1 MFALKLT
8 LALVII
14 LFLTYN
20 GMAIFATE
28 KPPLQ
33 KWIEFTLYTI
43 ILMVLANIVISVA
56 TYYSTKYKIGSVGDK
71 GIRGQSGKD
80 GEKGK
85 CEENCGTKVCQ
96 IDLTNVA
103 NEAFYLELEK
113 IYGGVMLK
121 YNLGETKVDTN
132 TLVNQIWNKI
142 YENHR
147 ISLIKAENRDKFREL
162 DNKEKR
168 KTIED
173 LLKIYAT
180 TSPDLKRVY
189 VRIHGGQELGDDLRA
204 RISSNREYFK
214 YKNLVPQLVSK
225 EDNLDLINLCLTET
239 INKEMVVLEDDNRQ
253 NENEEKPPVLTIKN
267 CNSNDGDNEDE
278 KEGNDEKEGTEGIAR
293 VENGDSEAI
302 ILNKDLIKLKI
313 RNEYFKNKIRS
324 ICNSPE
330 YQEILETNVDN
341 RPNEK
346 RLIEFISKTVSGW
359 VSTLMNFS
367 YFKPET
373 DEISYGGMR
382 FLLTREADI
391 NVFDEYLGSESYKAS
406 FTKKELVELNP
417 INELRKYD
425 IWNWNQPYT
434 NVPLLFEKCDKA
446 QEQPQGLEPILSIV
460 KTNNY
465 EKVYDSKVKKSKW
478 YSTDKYCPFNQMGE
492 FNDNPNNVRECVF
505 YDTNNQGHDYLEGK
519 QPAWKSIEYSKPKS
533 IGFYHPKS
541 KPKEEID
548 EPTPGERNEAKNEY
562 HKDEQGRYYYPIG
575 SVWSGLIVDD
585 TDGRKDANEFTP
597 ESRETNTGNLGNGPE
612 KETVLVSGDVVDPID
627 YIKIWNSKGDGDGC
641 LDCQEEEATIW
652 RPIAPE
658 GYMCLGDVVVKGNAK
673 PDPRDV
679 SLVKCVPEKCVA
691 KVPLGQ
697 KVWDADKLAK
707 KVFAEDETT
716 GESAIHPIHKF
727 YIKLSQNFDNIDYS
741 DNSTFRIMS
750 SDLIQIIDELI
761 NEEERKKEIIRK
773 NSNIY
778 KNPFSNDINI
788 KRLNAFKRSEFIR
801 DYPIKSYSELQKYK
815 RSKKNLYLLGNKI
828 NGVVSKILELY
839 SQKYQLLKDVSSTEF
854 TEANLELNRINT
866 TISIPG
872 QPQKK
877 LNFKDNETT
886 AIKPIIT
893 GSKKVNIYS
902 AGASKNNME
911 RGYRMDLNIKPDG
924 GHNLFLADNG
934 GTFKKPEFAYK
945 LKKQCFQSVAGK
957 PIETNTVAGTLSNLE
972 RNDEARKSAESY
984 FTFPMNILIT
994 SENGN
999 KRSPTGNPKKYYL
1012 TLAKTI
1018 EDKTTRTKTPVYII
1032 RTADKKTKEFSNC
1045 IGVYGGRLV
1054 SAAINTSYKGNYW
1067 IIENIDDSKSP
1078 FVGGNDVQGPVIVN
1092 IKSYNDR
1099 NKLFSHEYNLY
1110 GKGVETLKSSSSSTD
1125 TTCKWKSEKL
1135 RD

>member
-8 LALVII
+8 LAVAVI

-20 GMAIFATE
+20 GMAIFATQ
-28 KPPLQ
+28 KPITQ

-43 ILMVLANIVISVA
+43 IIMVLANIIISVA
-56 TYYSTKYKIGSVGDK
+56 TYYSTKYKIGSVGAR
-71 GIRGQSGKD
+71 GIRGQRGKD
-80 GEKGK
+80 GEGGK

-96 IDLTNVA
+96 IDLTNAA
-103 NEAFYLELEK
+103 NEAFYIELEK
-113 IYGGVMLK
+113 IYGGVMLQ
-121 YNLGETKVDTN
+121 YNIGETKVDKDK
-132 TLVNQIWNKI
+132 LVSLIWNKI
-142 YENHR
+142 YDNHR
-147 ISLIKAENRDKFREL
+147 ISLIRPENRDKFREL
-162 DNKEKR
+162 DNKDKR

-180 TSPDLKRVY
+180 TSPDMKRVY

-214 YKNLVPQLVSK
+214 YKNLVPTVVSK
-225 EDNLDLINLCLTET
+225 EDNLDLINLCLSET
-239 INKEMVVLEDDNRQ
+239 INKEMVLETGNANSMENR
-253 NENEEKPPVLTIKN
+253 EAPPVLTIKD
-267 CNSNDGDNEDE
+267 CEGKGNSRNTSGEKPDENETD
-278 KEGNDEKEGTEGIAR
+278 TELAKLPER
-293 VENGDSEAI
+293 NSDSETL
-302 ILNKDLIKLKI
+302 ILNRDLIKLKI

-330 YQEILETNVDN
+330 YQEILETDVEN

-346 RLIEFISKTVSGW
+346 RLIEFLTKTVSGW
-359 VSTLMNFS
+359 VSTLMNFT
-367 YFKPET
+367 YFKPEST
-373 DEISYGGMR
+373 EISYGGMR

-391 NVFDEYLGSESYKAS
+391 NVFDEYLGSESYTAS
-406 FTKKELVELNP
+406 FTKKELLELNP

-425 IWNWNQPYT
+425 VWNWNQPYT
-434 NVPLLFEKCDKA
+434 NVPLVFEKCDKE
-446 QEQPQGLEPILSIV
+446 QELPSGIEPILSVV

-519 QPAWKSIEYSKPKS
+519 QPAWKSVEYTKPKS

-541 KPKEEID
+541 KSREEID
-548 EPTPGERNEAKNEY
+548 EPTPGERNEVKNEY
-562 HKDEQGRYYYPIG
+562 YKDEQGRYYYPVG

-585 TDGRKDANEFTP
+585 TTGREDANEFTP
-597 ESRETNTGNLGNGPE
+597 MSNETNTGNLGNGPE
-612 KETVLVSGDVVDPID
+612 KETVLVSGDVVDPVD
-627 YIKIWNSKGDGDGC
+627 YIKIWNSKGDGEGC

-679 SLVKCVPEKCVA
+679 SLIKCVPEKCVA

-727 YIKLSQNFDNIDYS
+727 YIRLSQNFDKINYS

-750 SDLIQIIDELI
+750 SDLIQIVDELI
-761 NEEERKKEIIRK
+761 NEEKRKAEIMRK

-778 KNPFSNDINI
+778 KNPFSTEINI
-788 KRLNAFKRSEFIR
+788 KRLNAFKRSEFMR
-801 DYPIKSYSELQKYK
+801 DYPIKSYSDLQKYK

-828 NGVVSKILELY
+828 NGIVSKILELY
-839 SQKYQLLKDVSSTEF
+839 SQKYELLKDTGSKEFDNSS
-854 TEANLELNRINT
+854 LELNKINT
-866 TISIPG
+866 SISIPG
-872 QPQKK
+872 QPKK
-877 LNFKDNETT
+877 SLNLKDNETT

-893 GSKKVNIYS
+893 GSKSVNIYS
-902 AGASKNNME
+902 AGASKNNLE

-934 GTFKKPEFAYK
+934 DTIKKPEYAYK

-957 PIETNTVAGTLSNLE
+957 PIETNVVAGTLSNLQ
-972 RNDEARKSAESY
+972 RKDENRKSAESY
-984 FTFPMNILIT
+984 FTFPMNVLIT
-994 SENGN
+994 SENGF
-999 KRSPTGNPKKYYL
+999 KRSPTGKPKKYYL

-1018 EDKTTRTKTPVYII
+1018 VDKQSGKKTPVYVI
-1032 RTADKKTKEFSNC
+1032 RTADKKTREFSNC
-1045 IGVYGGRLV
+1045 IGVYGERLV
-1054 SAAINTSYKGNYW
+1054 SAAINTSYKGNFW
-1067 IIENIDDSKSP
+1067 VIENVDTSNSK
-1078 FVGGNDVQGPVIVN
+1078 FVGENAEDNVVVH
-1092 IKSYNDR
+1092 IKLYNDTS
-1099 NKLFSHEYNLY
+1099 KLFSHEYNVY
-1110 GKGVETLKSSSSSTD
+1110 GKGIESLKQNSD

>member
-8 LALVII
+8 LAVVIL

-20 GMAIFATE
+20 GMAIFATQ
-28 KPPLQ
+28 KPILQ

-43 ILMVLANIVISVA
+43 ILMVIANIIISFA
-56 TYYSTKYKIGSVGDK
+56 TYYSTKYKIGSVGAR

-96 IDLTNVA
+96 IDLTNLA
-103 NEAFYLELEK
+103 NETFYLELEK

-121 YNLGETKVDTN
+121 YDLGETVVDKDK
-132 TLVNQIWNKI
+132 LVNQIWNKI

-147 ISLIKAENRDKFREL
+147 ISLIRPENRDKFREL

-168 KTIED
+168 KTIEE
-173 LLKIYAT
+173 LLKLYAT
-180 TSPDLKRVY
+180 TSPNEKRIY

-214 YKNLVPQLVSK
+214 YKNLVPTVVSK

-239 INKEMVVLEDDNRQ
+239 INKEMVLSVKEENMYKED
-253 NENEEKPPVLTIKN
+253 KPPVLIIRDCDYKENKN
-267 CNSNDGDNEDE
+267 DKKDTDDE
-278 KEGNDEKEGTEGIAR
+278 EIPVSSRNDETLL
-293 VENGDSEAI
+293 
-302 ILNKDLIKLKI
+302 LNRDLIKLKI
-313 RNEYFKNKIRS
+313 RNEFFKNKIRS

-330 YQEILETNVDN
+330 YQEILETDVDN

-359 VSTLMNFS
+359 VSTLMNFT

-406 FTKKELVELNP
+406 FTKKELKELNP
-417 INELRKYD
+417 INELSKYD

-446 QEQPQGLEPILSIV
+446 QEQPTGIEPILSIV

-465 EKVYDSKVKKSKW
+465 EKIYDSKVKNSKW

-492 FNDNPNNVRECVF
+492 FNDNPNNIRECVF

-519 QPAWKSIEYSKPKS
+519 QPAWKSIEYTKPKS

-541 KPKEEID
+541 KNREDVD
-548 EPTPGERNEAKNEY
+548 EPSPGERNLVKNEY
-562 HKDEQGRYYYPIG
+562 YKDEQGRYYYPLG

-585 TDGRKDANEFTP
+585 ESGRKDANEFTP
-597 ESRETNTGNLGNGPE
+597 ESNETYTGNNGNGPE
-612 KETVLVSGDVVDPID
+612 KETVLVSGDVVDPIE
-627 YIKIWNSKGDGDGC
+627 YIKVWNSKGDGEGC

-652 RPIAPE
+652 RPIPPE
-658 GYMCLGDVVVKGNAK
+658 GYICLGDVVVRGNAK

-697 KVWDADKLAK
+697 KVWDADKLVK

-727 YIKLSQNFDNIDYS
+727 YIRLSQNFDNIDYS
-741 DNSTFRIMS
+741 DNSTFKIVS
-750 SDLIQIIDELI
+750 SDLIKIIDELI
-761 NEEERKKEIIRK
+761 NEEERKKEIMRK

-778 KNPFSNDINI
+778 KNPFSNDLNI
-788 KRLNAFKRSEFIR
+788 KRLNAFKRSEFMR
-801 DYPIKSYSELQKYK
+801 DYPIKTDDVLEQYK
-815 RSKKNLYLLGNKI
+815 RSRKNIYLLSNKI
-828 NGVVSKILELY
+828 NGMVSKILELY
-839 SQKYQLLKDVSSTEF
+839 SQKYNLLKDMGSKEF
-854 TEANLELNRINT
+854 TEANLDLNKINT
-866 TISIPG
+866 TITIPG
-872 QPQKK
+872 KPNSK
-877 LNFKDNETT
+877 LNFKDNETA

-893 GSKKVNIYS
+893 GSKKLNIYS

-924 GHNLFLADNG
+924 GHNLFLADNE
-934 GTFKKPEFAYK
+934 GTFKKPEYAYK
-945 LKKQCFQSVAGK
+945 LKKQCFQPISGK
-957 PIETNTVAGTLSNLE
+957 PIENNAVAGTLNNLE
-972 RNDEARKSAESY
+972 RKDENIKSAERY
-984 FTFPMNILIT
+984 FTFPMNVIIT
-994 SENGN
+994 SENGT
-999 KRSPTGNPKKYYL
+999 KRSPTGKPKKYYL
-1012 TLAKTI
+1012 TLAKTLV
-1018 EDKTTRTKTPVYII
+1018 DKESRKKTPVYII
-1032 RTADKKTKEFSNC
+1032 RTVDKKTKEYSNC
-1045 IGVYGGRLV
+1045 IGVYGESLV
-1054 SAAINTSYKGNYW
+1054 SAAINTNYKGNYW
-1067 IIENIDDSKSP
+1067 LIENVDKSKSN
-1078 FVGGNDVQGPVIVN
+1078 FVGENLEETVIVH
-1092 IKSYNDR
+1092 IKSYNDPS
-1099 NKLFSHEYNLY
+1099 KIFSHEYNLY
-1110 GKGVETLKSSSSSTD
+1110 GKGIESLKQTSD
-1125 TTCKWKSEKL
+1125 ITCRWKSQKL